1 MGLKVYWTDFA
12 KSELKN
18 IYDYHR
24 EKVSVKIAE
33 QITKQIVVTADEL
46 KSFPEMGAVE
56 EILQSRPEN
65 FRYIISTN
73 YKVIYWI
80 NKPKK
85 RIEIIDVF
93 DTRQSP
99 IKITRNK

>member
-1 MGLKVYWTDFA
+1 MELKVFWTDFA

-18 IYDYHR
+18 IFDCHK
-24 EKVSVKIAE
+24 EKVSVKIAQQIVE
-33 QITKQIVVTADEL
+33 QIVLTANEL
-46 KSFPEMGAVE
+46 KSFPEMGTIE
-56 EILQSRPEN
+56 ELLKNRPES

-80 NKPKK
+80 NRDKE
-85 RIEIIDVF
+85 RIEIVDVF